1 VAHGSN
7 WVEGDLRGPDLDR
20 LLGESDIDLVV
31 HLAAR
36 SLVPES
42 MREPGV
48 YFDANVGGVVDL
60 LESMRRH
67 GVQRILFSSS
77 ASVYG
82 LPRRVPITEDAPCA
96 PISPYGESKHM
107 VERILHWYGEVHG
120 FAWAALRYF
129 NAAGAAYGLGE
140 DHSPETHLIPIALA
154 VALGRRDE
162 LVVYGDDYDTDD
174 GTCIRDYVHVLDLA
188 RAHRLAAEGLGAG
201 VGGIYNLGGGRG
213 YSVRE
218 VIDMARRVSGAPLAE
233 RAGAR
238 RAGDPAVLVAA
249 IERARSELAWQ
260 PEHDL
265 EAMVT
270 SAWEWH
276 REHAAGY
283 QR

>member
-1 VAHGSN
+1 
-7 WVEGDLRGPDLDR
+7 
-20 LLGESDIDLVV
+20 
-31 HLAAR
+31 
-36 SLVPES
+36 
-42 MREPGV
+42 
-48 YFDANVGGVVDL
+48 
-60 LESMRRH
+60 
-67 GVQRILFSSS
+67 
-77 ASVYG
+77 VYG
-82 LPRRVPITEDAPCA
+82 LPREVPITEDAPCA

-120 FAWAALRYF
+120 FEWAALRYF
-129 NAAGAAYGLGE
+129 NAAGAAYGCGE

-154 VALGRRDE
+154 VALGQRDE
-162 LVVYGDDYDTDD
+162 LVIYGDDYATDD
-174 GTCIRDYVHVLDLA
+174 GTCIRDYVHVVDLA
-188 RAHRLAAEGLGAG
+188 RAHRLAAEGLGDR
-201 VGGIYNLGGGRG
+201 VGGVYNLGGGRG

-218 VIDMARRVSGAPLAE
+218 VADMARRVSGRPLAE

-276 REHAAGY
+276 REHPSGY